1 MKFIVSSTVLLSH
14 LQIISRVIN
23 SKNSMAILDNF
34 LFELKGNQL
43 VVTASDQETVMTTTI
58 EVMDVTGEGCFAVS
72 AKILL
77 DPLKELPEQP
87 LTFDINDDNLE
98 IFINYQNGRFN
109 LMGINGT
116 EYPQG
121 RPLDSEAS
129 SFTISSDNLLKG
141 ISYTL
146 FATADD
152 VYRPIMNGIYFDIHP
167 EYMAFVASDIHKLVR
182 FHELSVQTGMTS
194 SFILPKKP
202 ATLLKTVLPKET
214 GDVRVEFDE
223 KSARFTLSDFV
234 LTCRLIE
241 GNYPNYNS
249 VIPQNNTNVLTID
262 RALFVNVLRRVSVF
276 SDQALGLVEFA
287 FENNRM
293 VVSTQNI
300 DYSISA
306 TESVS
311 CNYSG
316 QKFTIG
322 FNAPKLIEVINTIQS
337 DEVTLAMSDSSRA
350 GVICPVTNEE
360 DEDLLMLLMPML
372 LNNR

>member
-1 MKFIVSSTVLLSH
+1 MKFIVSSTALLSH

-34 LFELKGNQL
+34 LFELKGTDL
-43 VVTASDQETVMTTTI
+43 IVTASDQETTMTTSI
-58 EVMDVTGEGCFAVS
+58 GVMEVEGEGCFAVS

-87 LTFDINDDNLE
+87 LAFEINDDNLE

-109 LMGINGT
+109 LMGVNGA
-116 EYPQG
+116 EYPQC
-121 RPLDSEAS
+121 RPLSESAA
-129 SFTISSDNLLKG
+129 TLTMPATRLMTG
-141 ISYTL
+141 IGYTL

-152 VYRPIMNGIYFDIHP
+152 TYRPIMNGIYFDIYP
-167 EYMAFVASDIHKLVR
+167 ENMAFVASDIHKLVR
-182 FHELSVQTGMTS
+182 FRDLSIQAGIRA

-202 ATLLKTVLPKET
+202 ATLLKAILPKES
-214 GDVRVEFDE
+214 GDVTILFDE
-223 KSARFTLSDFV
+223 KSARFTLSNFV

-249 VIPQNNTNVLTID
+249 VIPQNSPNVLTID

-276 SDQALGLVEFA
+276 SDQALGLVELA
-287 FENNRM
+287 FEDKRM

-306 TESVS
+306 TETVD

-316 QKFTIG
+316 TPFTIG
-322 FNAPKLIEVINTIQS
+322 FNAPKLIEVFNTIQS
-337 DEVTLAMSDSSRA
+337 DEVTVALSDASRA
-350 GVICPVTNEE
+350 GVICPLKDEENEE
-360 DEDLLMLLMPML
+360 LLMLLMPML
-372 LNNR
+372 LNK

>member
-1 MKFIVSSTVLLSH
+1 M
-14 LQIISRVIN
+14 R
-23 SKNSMAILDNF
+23 
-34 LFELKGNQL
+34 
-43 VVTASDQETVMTTTI
+43 
-58 EVMDVTGEGCFAVS
+58 
-72 AKILL
+72 
-77 DPLKELPEQP
+77 
-87 LTFDINDDNLE
+87 
-98 IFINYQNGRFN
+98 
-109 LMGINGT
+109 
-116 EYPQG
+116 
-121 RPLDSEAS
+121 
-129 SFTISSDNLLKG
+129 
-141 ISYTL
+141 
-146 FATADD
+146 
-152 VYRPIMNGIYFDIHP
+152 
-167 EYMAFVASDIHKLVR
+167 
-182 FHELSVQTGMTS
+182 S

-202 ATLLKTVLPKET
+202 ATLLKAILPKET

-249 VIPQNNTNVLTID
+249 VIPQNSPNVLTID

-276 SDQALGLVEFA
+276 SDQALGLVELA
-287 FENNRM
+287 FENNKM

-337 DEVTLAMSDSSRA
+337 DEVTLAMSDASRA
-350 GVICPVTNEE
+350 GVICPVANDDNEE
-360 DEDLLMLLMPML
+360 LLMLLMPML
-372 LNNR
+372 LNK

>member
-1 MKFIVSSTVLLSH
+1 MKFIVSSTSLLSH

-34 LFELKGNQL
+34 LFELKGNNL
-43 VVTASDQETVMTTTI
+43 VVTASDQETTMTTTI
-58 EVMDVTGEGCFAVS
+58 EVMDVVGEGCFAVS

-87 LTFDINDDNLE
+87 LSFDINDDNLE
-98 IFINYQNGRFN
+98 IFINYQNGQFN
-109 LMGINGT
+109 LMGVNGL
-116 EYPQG
+116 EYP
-121 RPLDSEAS
+121 RTNALSNDATSLTMPAERLM
-129 SFTISSDNLLKG
+129 KG
-141 ISYTL
+141 IGYTL

-152 VYRPIMNGIYFDIHP
+152 TYRPIMNGIYFDIFP
-167 EYMAFVASDIHKLVR
+167 DNMAFVASDIHKLVR
-182 FHELSVQTGMTS
+182 FRDLSIQAGTRA

-202 ATLLKTVLPKET
+202 ATLLKAILPKES
-214 GDVRVEFDE
+214 GDVVIRFDE
-223 KSARFTLSDFV
+223 KSACFTLSNFV

-249 VIPQNNTNVLTID
+249 VIPQNSPNVLTID

-276 SDQALGLVEFA
+276 SDQALGLIELA
-287 FENNRM
+287 FEGNRM

-306 TESVS
+306 TETVT

-316 QKFTIG
+316 TPFTIG
-322 FNAPKLIEVINTIQS
+322 FNAPKLIEVFNTIQS
-337 DEVTLAMSDSSRA
+337 EEVTVALSDASRA
-350 GVICPVTNEE
+350 GVICPLENGEN
-360 DEDLLMLLMPML
+360 EDLLMLLMPML
-372 LNNR
+372 LNK

>member
-1 MKFIVSSTVLLSH
+1 MKFIVSSTALLSH

-34 LFELKGNQL
+34 LFELKDNEL
-43 VVTASDQETVMTTTI
+43 VVTASDQETVMTTSI

-121 RPLDSEAS
+121 RPLNSDAASLYMSSE
-129 SFTISSDNLLKG
+129 NLLKG

-152 VYRPIMNGIYFDIHP
+152 VYRPIMNGIYFDIYP

-182 FHELSVQTGMTS
+182 FHELSVKTGLRS
-194 SFILPKKP
+194 SFILSKKP
-202 ATLLKTVLPKET
+202 ATLLKAILPKET

-249 VIPQNNTNVLTID
+249 VIPQNSPNVLTID

-276 SDQALGLVEFA
+276 SDQALGLVELA
-287 FENNRM
+287 FENNKM

-337 DEVTLAMSDSSRA
+337 DEVTLAMSDASRA
-350 GVICPVTNEE
+350 GVICPVANDDNEE
-360 DEDLLMLLMPML
+360 LLMLLMPML
-372 LNNR
+372 LNK